1 MKLRRGEWFVV
12 IFTLLYIVAFGIYY
26 VVSRN
31 YEFMWYV
38 AIMIFFFALIAL
50 TLRKSNFDYVIL
62 WGLSIWGLLH
72 MAGGNIPVGDGV
84 LYSWR
89 IIPLY
94 ATENFFVLKYDQLVH
109 FFGFGV
115 TALVAYHLL
124 KPYLNKNPNYK
135 VLYPGLV
142 LIAMGLGALNEIL
155 EFIGVLL
162 FPKTNVGDYFNNVW
176 DLTFNT
182 LGAIVAVIILHFRR
196 KYSNAY

>member
-1 MKLRRGEWFVV
+1 MKLRKGEWIVA
-12 IFTLLYIVAFGIYY
+12 IFTLLYIFAFGIYY
-26 VVSRN
+26 VIIQN
-31 YEFMWYV
+31 FEFIWYV
-38 AIMIFFFALIAL
+38 AIMIFFFIFIAS

-62 WGLSIWGLLH
+62 WGLSIWGLMH
-72 MAGGNIPVGDGV
+72 MAGGNIPVGEGV

-94 ATENFFVLKYDQLVH
+94 VTENFFVLKYDQLVH

-115 TALVAYHLL
+115 TTFVAYHLL
-124 KPYLNKNPNYK
+124 KPYLKKNPNYK

-182 LGAIVAVIILHFRR
+182 IGAIVAVIIIHIRR